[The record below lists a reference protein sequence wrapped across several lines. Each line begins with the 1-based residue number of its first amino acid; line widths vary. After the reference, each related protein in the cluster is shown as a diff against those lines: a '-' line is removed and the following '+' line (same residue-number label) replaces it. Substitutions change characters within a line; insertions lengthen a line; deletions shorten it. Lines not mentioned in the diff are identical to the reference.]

1 MDKPFTLPIPTDP
14 EILCMHLALLNA
26 RAKADKPHTAYTYTT
41 TERLSWEEQHRYD
54 VELT

>member
-1 MDKPFTLPIPTDP
+1 MKPITLPVPTDP

-26 RAKADKPHTAYTYTT
+26 RAKADKPHTAYTFTT
-41 TERLSWEEQHRYD
+41 TERMSWEEQHRYD